1 MTTTALSIESGELA
15 APPPDVGGVRAYK
28 GIPYAAPPVGPL
40 RWRSP
45 QPVAPWKGVRSAD
58 AFAPNSLQGVVFDDI
73 DPTVCGV
80 SEDCLY
86 LNVWTPASPGSSD
99 RLPVMVWIHGGG
111 FVVGSGSEPR
121 YDGTRL
127 AKRGVLVVTL
137 NHRLNALGFLAHPEL
152 TRESG
157 HGASGNYGMLDLVA
171 ALRWVRR
178 NIAVFGGDP
187 DMVTIAGESAG
198 SEAVS
203 ALMASP
209 LAKGLFARAI
219 GESGAMFATPSR
231 SPAPLAKVEADG
243 IAFMRKVGAA
253 NLKDLREAPAE
264 AILEAAPGLGYR
276 PIVDGRF
283 LPKSPAAIF
292 AAREQSDVPLMAGWN
307 KDEGFNFTLLQGEA
321 KNRPYA
327 GLVRE
332 IFGARTDDALRFYP
346 GGSPEAEEASARA
359 LGGDLT
365 IIHSTWAWI
374 EAQKT
379 TGKAEVFRFR
389 FDRAPLTPQRWFGD
403 RDSKSAGAF
412 HAGEILYVF
421 DNLHAFPWL
430 ISDADRALAR
440 LASSYWVNFVKTG
453 DPNGPN
459 LPLWPS
465 FRSGLVMKLDTPASA
480 ALEDGRERQVFLRDA
495 AAQTQSAAFL
505 RRSQGAG
512 ASSSRTS

>member
-1 MTTTALSIESGELA
+1 MTTTALSIEGGSLA
-15 APPPDVGGVRAYK
+15 APPPSASGVHAYK

-40 RWRSP
+40 RWRPP
-45 QPVAPWKGVRSAD
+45 QPVARWNGVRSAE
-58 AFAPNSLQGVVFDDI
+58 AFGPNSMQGIVFGDI
-73 DPTVCGV
+73 DPTVCGI

-99 RLPVMVWIHGGG
+99 RLPVMAWIHGGG

-127 AKRGVLVVTL
+127 AAHGIVVVTL

-152 TRESG
+152 SRESR

-171 ALRWVRR
+171 ALQWVRR
-178 NIAVFGGDP
+178 HIAAFAGDP
-187 DMVTIAGESAG
+187 DNVTIAGESAG

-209 LAKGLFARAI
+209 LARGLFARAI

-231 SPAPLAKVEADG
+231 SPAPLAKAEAEG

-253 NLKDLREAPAE
+253 NLKELREAPAE
-264 AILEAAPGLGYR
+264 AILAAAPGLGFR
-276 PIVDGRF
+276 PIIDGRF

-307 KDEGFNFTLLQGEA
+307 KDEGFNFTLLPGEA
-321 KNRPYA
+321 AKRPYA
-327 GLVRE
+327 DLVRE
-332 IFGARTDDALRFYP
+332 IFGEHTEAALRLYP
-346 GGSPEAEEASARA
+346 GGSPGAEQASARA

-365 IIHSTWAWI
+365 IIHPTWAWI
-374 EAQKT
+374 EAQKA
-379 TGKAEVFRFR
+379 TGEAEVFRFR
-389 FDRAPLTPQRWFGD
+389 FDRAPLTPQGWFGE
-403 RDSKSAGAF
+403 RDSRSAGAF

-430 ISDADRALAR
+430 ISDADRALAE

-459 LPLWPS
+459 LPPWPS
-465 FRSGLVMKLDTPASA
+465 LRTGRVMKLDAPASTA
-480 ALEDGRERQVFLRDA
+480 PEDGRDRQIFLRDI
-495 AAQTQSAAFL
+495 AAQKS
-505 RRSQGAG
+505 GAIPG
-512 ASSSRTS
+512 